1 VADAIP
7 NAKFRKIREAGHLGF
22 IEQPEA
28 VNTAI
33 LEFFGASQ
41 SRKPLN
47 IV

>member
-1 VADAIP
+1 MP

-33 LEFFGASQ
+33 LEFFGAGQ
-41 SRKPLN
+41 TRRPLN
-47 IV
+47 LV